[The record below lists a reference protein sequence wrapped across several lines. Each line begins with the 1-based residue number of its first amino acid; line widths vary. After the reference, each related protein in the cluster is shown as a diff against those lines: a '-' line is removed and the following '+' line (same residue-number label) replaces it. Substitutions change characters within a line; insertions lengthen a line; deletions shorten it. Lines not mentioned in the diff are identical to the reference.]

1 MHAFS
6 IEVKYIWKENTFVF
20 RIEYDW
26 YLNKCF
32 RKCYRH
38 IKKTLC
44 GLFTTLSK
52 YACFFKREAYVAKVV
67 EYKIQEFKRIH

>member
-1 MHAFS
+1 MLQT
-6 IEVKYIWKENTFVF
+6 Y
-20 RIEYDW
+20 
-26 YLNKCF
+26 
-32 RKCYRH
+32 
-38 IKKTLC
+38 KKTLC